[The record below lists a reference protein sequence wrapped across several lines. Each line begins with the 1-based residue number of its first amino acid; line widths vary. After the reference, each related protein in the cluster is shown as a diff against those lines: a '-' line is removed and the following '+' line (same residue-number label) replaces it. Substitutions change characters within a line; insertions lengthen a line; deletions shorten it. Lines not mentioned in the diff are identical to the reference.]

1 MSRFR
6 ALVALVL
13 VLALSAPAS
22 GQVTMSDGGVP
33 LVDAVD
39 ADDIDRTAL
48 VDPFIGTFA
57 PGFTNPG
64 PVLPHGMV
72 GLGPDTAEGPLNYG
86 GYYVNN
92 ALITGFSHTHMSA
105 GVFHGGHIP
114 VMPVV
119 GDVDTSITPH
129 PAGAPIPGYAS
140 PFDRAT
146 EIAEPGYYAVTL
158 LRDRVD
164 VELTATLRTALHR
177 YTFPPAPLSQ
187 PSDRHVVVDLGRT
200 LKGLHGGEATLVSDG
215 LVTGV
220 VHTDVSGPMPVHFAL
235 EVDQPMGWTTLDGT
249 QLRQGETVSSDDR
262 IGLIGTPHVDA
273 PVETLHVR
281 VGISYTDEAGAV
293 ANLRAEQPDFDF
305 DATRARADAAWE
317 EALAR
322 IEVEGGNPADT
333 IRFHTALYHAQLF
346 PNLHSDVDGRYR
358 GPDQQI
364 HHDPERPHYS
374 QFSLWDSYNGQSAL
388 QAVINPDAYRDMLHS
403 LADFADQNGG
413 VLPRW
418 QLGPNNPGYMSG
430 DPVIPFIGEG
440 WCRGLVDDTD
450 LATRLEAQ
458 MRHLLERREPAWRD
472 LGYLPTEH
480 APLWAQ
486 FEAGGRDAGKTLEY
500 GLADFALALIT
511 DEEELVE
518 SSQAYEAL
526 LDPETGF
533 IRPKDDSGTFL
544 PEFSPENGYGFQEG
558 TSWQYSWLA
567 AHDYGGLL
575 DGMADSDHQLSPEE
589 KLDAFFNLP
598 ASGTVPVIWP
608 KVQNQITA
616 FRVLYYGNQYAPGNE
631 HDLQAPFAYNWLG
644 VPWKTQ
650 AVTRGAISVYTPTPD
665 GLPGN
670 DDLGALSGWLVWA
683 MLGLHPAVP
692 GAPGYTIA
700 SPMFPDAV
708 IHRPGHGDLVITA
721 DGASATGRFVQDAT
735 LEGQPLDTTWVT
747 DAHLGLAPDAPSS
760 QPTTLS
766 LEMGELPSDWA
777 AGSTPPSAST
787 DPLQA
792 WGCAA

>member
-1 MSRFR
+1 MSRLR
-6 ALVALVL
+6 ALAALVL
-13 VLALSAPAS
+13 VLVLSAPAS
-22 GQVTMSDGGVP
+22 GQVP
-33 LVDAVD
+33 LVDAATSTDTSDVTVGD
-39 ADDIDRTAL
+39 EADRTAL

-92 ALITGFSHTHMSA
+92 TLVTGFSHTHMSA

-114 VMPVV
+114 VMPVL
-119 GDVDTSITPH
+119 GDVDTRILDH
-129 PAGAPIPGYAS
+129 PGGAPVPAYAS

-146 EIAEPGYYAVTL
+146 EAAEPGFYTTTLTRYGVTA
-158 LRDRVD
+158 
-164 VELTATLRTALHR
+164 ELTATLRTGLHR
-177 YTFPPAPLSQ
+177 YTFPALSQ
-187 PSDRHVVVDLGRT
+187 REDRHIVVDVGRT
-200 LKGLHGGEATLVSDG
+200 LRGLHGGEAVLRDDG

-220 VHTDVSGPMPVHFAL
+220 VHTDVAGPMPVHFAL
-235 EVDQPMGWTTLDGT
+235 EVDKPMAWTLLDGEPLEIGRRVT
-249 QLRQGETVSSDDR
+249 SDGR
-262 IGLIGTPHVDA
+262 LGVIGTPHVDA
-273 PVETLHVR
+273 PDPVLGVR
-281 VGISYTDEAGAV
+281 VGISYTDEEGAIT
-293 ANLRAEQPDFDF
+293 NLRAEQPGFDLE
-305 DATRARADAAWE
+305 ATRAAADAAWE
-317 EALAR
+317 QALGR
-322 IEVEGGNPADT
+322 IEVTGANPADT
-333 IRFHTALYHAQLF
+333 VRFHTALYHAQLF

-358 GPDQQI
+358 GPDQRI
-364 HHDPERPHYS
+364 HRDTAHDHYS
-374 QFSLWDSYNGQSAL
+374 QLSLWDSYNGQSAL
-388 QAVINPDAYRDMLHS
+388 QAVIDPDAYADMLVS

-418 QLGPNNPGYMSG
+418 QLGPNDPGYMSG

-440 WCRGLVDDTD
+440 WCRGLVDDG
-450 LATRLEAQ
+450 LADRLEPA
-458 MRHLLERREPAWRD
+458 MRTLLDRRPAAWHD
-472 LGYLPTEH
+472 LGYLPVPH
-480 APLWAQ
+480 APLLQ
-486 FEAGGRDAGKTLEY
+486 QLEAGGRNAGTTLEY
-500 GLADFALALIT
+500 GLADFALALMT
-511 DEEELVE
+511 DD
-518 SSQAYEAL
+518 EALAARSLAHRTL

-533 IRPKDDSGTFL
+533 VRPRDETGAWL

-575 DGMADSDHQLSPEE
+575 DAMGDSAHELSPEE
-589 KLDAFFNLP
+589 KLDVFFGLP
-598 ASGTVPVIWP
+598 ASGTVPVVWP
-608 KVQNQITA
+608 KVQNQATA
-616 FRVLYYGNQYAPGNE
+616 FGVAYYGNQYAPGNE
-631 HDLQAPFAYNWLG
+631 HDLQAPFAYSWLG

-650 AVTRGAISVYTPTPD
+650 AVTRAAVSVYTPTPD

-700 SPMFPDAV
+700 SPMFTEAT

-721 DGASATGRFVQDAT
+721 DGASAAGRFVQDAT
-735 LEGQPLDTTWVT
+735 LEGAPLDTTWLT
-747 DAHLGLAPDAPSS
+747 DAQLGLVPSSPTS

-766 LEMGELPSDWA
+766 LEMGEVPSDWA

-787 DPLQA
+787 DPLGA
-792 WGCAA
+792 WGCAG